1 MNSTLRA
8 MKPASLGF
16 VFVLG
21 ANLVGCMDDTGS
33 GLVEF
38 QTVAGGPKDATSGE
52 PYEFETAAGYHI
64 KLERARLTI
73 GALYLNRAKPILGAQ
88 DTSCVLPGLYAA
100 EATSGVVIDAL
111 SPKLV
116 AFDQPGRGTADRA
129 YSGEV
134 WLTGGDIDAL
144 EDRTRILDFA
154 GTATR
159 EGREFGF
166 HGVITIGQNRAL
178 GSSDPATPGANPI
191 CKQRIVTP
199 IAVDITPA
207 SNGRLVL
214 RVIPKQWFSRV
225 DFAALPGADTDPTD
239 LEIPDTREDPVSNT
253 LFHGL
258 LSVDAYTFDFED

>member
-1 MNSTLRA
+1 
-8 MKPASLGF
+8 
-16 VFVLG
+16 
-21 ANLVGCMDDTGS
+21 MDDTGS

-38 QTVAGGPKDATSGE
+38 QAVAGGPKEATSGGL
-52 PYEFETAAGYHI
+52 YAFETAAGYHVE
-64 KLERARLTI
+64 LERARLTI

-100 EATSGVVIDAL
+100 EVTSGVVIDAL

-116 AFDQPGRGTADRA
+116 AFDEPGRGTADRA

-134 WLTGGDIDAL
+134 WLTGGEIDAL
-144 EDRTRILDFA
+144 EDRTRILEYS

-159 EGREFGF
+159 DGQSLGF

-199 IAVDITPA
+199 IPVDVTPA
-207 SNGRLVL
+207 SKGRLVL
-214 RVIPKQWFSRV
+214 RVLPEEWFARV

-239 LEIPDTREDPVSNT
+239 LEIPDTRDDAVSNT
-253 LFHGL
+253 LFQGL
-258 LSVDAYTFDFED
+258 LSVNAYRFDFER